1 MAKIKD
7 YFLKQKMMTK
17 VLLSLSPIFL
27 LSVYLF
33 GLRTLVLFSVVTIT
47 GILCEYGIMRLIDGK
62 KAKVSEAVIVTCLL
76 FTLTL
81 PPTVPFWIA
90 AIGIA
95 FGVVFGK
102 CVFGGFGR
110 NIFNP
115 ALVGRCFIYVSF
127 PAHMTIAWA
136 SPFSGFPGGIVKWSG
151 GIDAITSATPMIL
164 FNKEGIVTDY
174 IRMFIGNISGSLGET
189 SALLI
194 LAAAVYLIVTKTASW
209 KIIVSCLVS
218 FTLFETILYLTGVV
232 ETDPLFSILSGGFLF
247 AAVFMAT
254 DPVSAPRQEI
264 SKYIYGALI
273 GIVAIIIRAFSL
285 FTEGI
290 MFAILIVNAFVP
302 LIDRNIKNLKSKRKD
317 RKKVSA

>member
-1 MAKIKD
+1 MAKLKNL
-7 YFLKQKMMTK
+7 FLKQKMMTR
-17 VLLSLSPIFL
+17 VLISLLPIL
-27 LSVYLF
+27 LASVYFF
-33 GLRTLVLFSVVTIT
+33 GLRTLVVLSVVTAT
-47 GILCEYGIMRLIDGK
+47 GILCEYGIMRLIDGE
-62 KAKVSEAVIVTCLL
+62 KAKVSEAVLVTCLL

-81 PPTVPFWIA
+81 PPSVPLWIA
-90 AIGIA
+90 AVGIA

-136 SPFSGFPGGIVKWSG
+136 EPYGGLLGGFIRWSSGV
-151 GIDAITSATPMIL
+151 DAVTSATPMIL
-164 FNKEGIVTDY
+164 LNKEGVVTDY
-174 IRMFIGNISGSLGET
+174 LRLFLGNISGSLGET

-194 LAAAVYLIVTKTASW
+194 LAAAIYLIVTKTASW
-209 KIIVSCLVS
+209 KIIVSCLTS
-218 FTLFETILYLTGVV
+218 FAIFGSILYLTGVI
-232 ETDPLFSILSGGFLF
+232 EADPLFSVLSGGFLF

-254 DPVSAPRQEI
+254 DPVSAPKQET

-273 GIVAIIIRAFSL
+273 AIVAMIIRAFSL

-302 LIDRNIKNLKSKRKD
+302 LIDRNIKALKDKRQD
-317 RKKVSA
+317 GKKAKA